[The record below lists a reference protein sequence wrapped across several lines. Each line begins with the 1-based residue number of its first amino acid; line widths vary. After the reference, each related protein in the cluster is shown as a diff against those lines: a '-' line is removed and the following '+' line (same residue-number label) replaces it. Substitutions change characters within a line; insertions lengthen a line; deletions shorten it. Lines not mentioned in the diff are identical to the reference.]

1 MSYKN
6 KEKTLAIID
15 KKMRTWSLM
24 EFAIVDIETTG
35 GMPHTHG
42 ITEIA
47 IVMHN
52 GVEVTGK
59 YVTLVNPRQKI
70 PPFIV
75 NMTGISDEMVAQAPL
90 FEEVAPQIYN
100 LLKDRIFVA
109 HNASFDYSFVRYL
122 LGKSGYDWSAPKLC
136 TIRLSKKVFPG
147 LERYGLGSLT
157 RDLGIRIEGRHRAW
171 GDAQATAE
179 VLTMAIEKEGMA
191 PIHYLLAKK
200 EVRKK
205 VVPPTDAPTDA
216 TDEEG
221 SNDADAD
228 DLN

>member
-1 MSYKN
+1 MSCKN
-6 KEKTLAIID
+6 KEKPLAIID
-15 KKMRTWSLM
+15 KKMRTCRLM

-35 GMPHTHG
+35 GMPHLHG

-47 IVMHN
+47 IVIHN

-75 NMTGISDEMVAQAPL
+75 NMTGISDEMVSQAPL
-90 FEEVAPQIYN
+90 FEEVAPKIYN

-109 HNASFDYSFVRYL
+109 HNVSFDYSFVHYL
-122 LGKSGYDWSAPKLC
+122 LGKSGFQWSAPKLC
-136 TIRLSKKVFPG
+136 TIRLSRKVFPG
-147 LERYGLGSLT
+147 LAKYGLGSLT

-179 VLTMAIEKEGMA
+179 VLTMAIEKEGMT

-205 VVPPTDAPTDA
+205 IVPPIETTN
-216 TDEEG
+216 EEG
-221 SNDADAD
+221 SNDEDS
-228 DLN
+228 N

>member
-1 MSYKN
+1 
-6 KEKTLAIID
+6 
-15 KKMRTWSLM
+15 
-24 EFAIVDIETTG
+24 
-35 GMPHTHG
+35 
-42 ITEIA
+42 
-47 IVMHN
+47 
-52 GVEVTGK
+52 
-59 YVTLVNPRQKI
+59 
-70 PPFIV
+70 
-75 NMTGISDEMVAQAPL
+75 
-90 FEEVAPQIYN
+90 
-100 LLKDRIFVA
+100 VA

-147 LERYGLGSLT
+147 LAKYGLGSLT

-205 VVPPTDAPTDA
+205 IVPPSVDTIEEKNS
-216 TDEEG
+216 DEDTID
-221 SNDADAD
+221 SK
-228 DLN
+228 